1 MNKAAKYLYFLS
13 GFQIYYKIDME
24 VFMKVS
30 RRIYWPA
37 VTLIGPG
44 CVKEIGGD
52 IKDLGLKKAL
62 VVTDNVL
69 VKIGVV
75 KKVTDVLDES
85 GINYVVVDDIQPNP
99 TMKNIHDGLNTYKS
113 ENCDFVISIGGGSP
127 QDAGK
132 AIGLLATNGG
142 EIKDYEGI
150 NMSKHKSVPII
161 AINTTAGTA
170 SEVTINYVITNED
183 THIKMVMVDKNC
195 LASIAVSDPELMTG
209 KPADLT
215 AATGMDALTHA
226 IEAYVSTGAY
236 ELTDVL
242 ALEAVKLIGESL
254 EDAVK
259 DGNNIEARS
268 KMAYAS
274 YIAGMSFN
282 NAGLGYVHSMA
293 HQLGGFY
300 NLPHGVCNAIL
311 LPHVEK
317 FNSANTGD
325 KLRKV
330 AEILGENVEGL
341 SVEEANAKAIEAIMK
356 LSERVG
362 IPKGLKE
369 LGVKEEDFQVMA
381 ENALK
386 DVCAGT
392 NPREVTLEDTIAL
405 YKEAL

>member
-1 MNKAAKYLYFLS
+1 MKA
-13 GFQIYYKIDME
+13 
-24 VFMKVS
+24 S

-44 CVKEIGGD
+44 CVKEIGTD

-75 KKVTDVLDES
+75 KKVTDVLDAS
-85 GINYVVVDDIQPNP
+85 GVSYVVVDDIQPNP
-99 TMKNIHDGLNTYKS
+99 TMKNVNDGLNVYKA
-113 ENCDFVISIGGGSP
+113 ENCDFIISIGGGSP

-132 AIGLLATNGG
+132 AVGILVTNGG

-150 NMSKHKSVPII
+150 NKSKKKSVPII

-170 SEVTINYVITNED
+170 SEVTINYVITNEE
-183 THIKMVMVDKNC
+183 THIKMVMVDKNS

-226 IEAYVSTGAY
+226 IEAYVSSGAY

-242 ALEAVKLIGESL
+242 ALEAVKLIKESL

-317 FNSANTGD
+317 FNAANTGD
-325 KLRKV
+325 KLRKI
-330 AEILGENVEGL
+330 AEIFGENVEGL

-369 LGVKEEDFQVMA
+369 LGVKEEDFRVMA

-386 DVCAGT
+386 DACAGT
-392 NPREVTLEDTIAL
+392 NPRNITLEETIAL

>member
-1 MNKAAKYLYFLS
+1 
-13 GFQIYYKIDME
+13 
-24 VFMKVS
+24 MKVS

-44 CVKEIGGD
+44 CVKEIGTD

-69 VKIGVV
+69 NKIGVV
-75 KKVTDVLDES
+75 KKVTDVLDENGVS
-85 GINYVVVDDIQPNP
+85 YAVVDDIQPNP
-99 TMKNIHDGLNTYKS
+99 TMKNIHDGLNVYKT
-113 ENCDFVISIGGGSP
+113 ENCDFIISIGGGSP

-132 AIGLLATNGG
+132 AIGILSTNGG

-150 NMSKHKSVPII
+150 GKSKHKSVPII

-183 THIKMVMVDKNC
+183 THIKMVMIDKNC

-325 KLRKV
+325 KLRKI

-341 SVEEANAKAIEAIMK
+341 SVEEANAKAIKAIMK
-356 LSERVG
+356 LSEKVG
-362 IPKGLKE
+362 IPKGLRE
-369 LGVKEEDFQVMA
+369 LGVKEEDFKVMA

-386 DVCAGT
+386 DACAGT
-392 NPREVTLEDTIAL
+392 NPRDVTLEDTIAIF
-405 YKEAL
+405 KEAF

>member
-1 MNKAAKYLYFLS
+1 
-13 GFQIYYKIDME
+13 ME
-24 VFMKVS
+24 AS

-44 CVKEIGGD
+44 CVKEIGAD

-85 GINYVVVDDIQPNP
+85 GVSYVVVDDIQPNP
-99 TMKNIHDGLNTYKS
+99 TMKNIHDGLNIYKA
-113 ENCDFVISIGGGSP
+113 ENCDFIISIGGGSP

-132 AIGLLATNGG
+132 AIGILATNGG

-330 AEILGENVEGL
+330 AEILGENIEGL

-369 LGVKEEDFQVMA
+369 LGVKEEDFKVMA

-405 YKEAL
+405 YKEAF

>member
-1 MNKAAKYLYFLS
+1 
-13 GFQIYYKIDME
+13 
-24 VFMKVS
+24 MKVS

-150 NMSKHKSVPII
+150 NMTKHRSVPII

-259 DGNNIEARS
+259 DVNNIEARS

-300 NLPHGVCNAIL
+300 DLPHGVCNAVL
-311 LPHVEK
+311 LPHVQAY
-317 FNSANTGD
+317 NARVSAA
-325 KLRKV
+325 R
-330 AEILGENVEGL
+330 
-341 SVEEANAKAIEAIMK
+341 
-356 LSERVG
+356 
-362 IPKGLKE
+362 LKE
-369 LGVKEEDFQVMA
+369 VARHMGVDVSAMSDAQGAEAAIAAIRQLALDVKIPAGLEQLGVKADDFDVLA
-381 ENALK
+381 SNALK
-386 DVCAGT
+386 DACGFT
-392 NPREVTLEDTIAL
+392 NPKQASHEEIVAIFRA
-405 YKEAL
+405 AM

>member
-1 MNKAAKYLYFLS
+1 MKA
-13 GFQIYYKIDME
+13 
-24 VFMKVS
+24 S

-44 CVKEIGGD
+44 CVKEIGAD

-85 GINYVVVDDIQPNP
+85 GVSYVVVDDIQPNP
-99 TMKNIHDGLNTYKS
+99 TMKNIHDGLNIYKA
-113 ENCDFVISIGGGSP
+113 ENCDFIISIGGGSP

-132 AIGLLATNGG
+132 AIGILATNGG

-259 DGNNIEARS
+259 DGDNIEARS

-311 LPHVEK
+311 LPYVEK

-369 LGVKEEDFQVMA
+369 LGVKEEDFKVMA

-405 YKEAL
+405 YKEAF

>member
-1 MNKAAKYLYFLS
+1 
-13 GFQIYYKIDME
+13 ME
-24 VFMKVS
+24 VS
-30 RRIYWPA
+30 RMIYWPA

-44 CVKEIGGD
+44 CVKEIGAD

-75 KKVTDVLDES
+75 KKVTDVLDEA
-85 GINYVVVDDIQPNP
+85 GISYVVVDDIQPNP
-99 TMKNIHDGLNTYKS
+99 TMKNIHDGLNVYKT
-113 ENCDFVISIGGGSP
+113 ENCDFIISIGGGSP

-132 AIGLLATNGG
+132 AVGILATNGG

-150 NMSKHKSVPII
+150 NKSKHKSVPII

-195 LASIAVSDPELMTG
+195 LASIVVSDPELMTG

-311 LPHVEK
+311 LPYVEK
-317 FNSANTGD
+317 FNSVNTGD

-330 AEILGENVEGL
+330 AEILGENVDGL

-369 LGVKEEDFQVMA
+369 LGVKEEDFKIMA

-392 NPREVTLEDTIAL
+392 NPRSVTLEDTIAI
-405 YKEAL
+405 YKEAF

>member
-1 MNKAAKYLYFLS
+1 MN
-13 GFQIYYKIDME
+13 
-24 VFMKVS
+24 VS

-52 IKDLGLKKAL
+52 IKDLGLEKAL
-62 VVTDNVL
+62 VVTDKVL
-69 VKIGVV
+69 IEIGVV

-85 GINYVVVDDIQPNP
+85 GIKYKIVDDIRPNP
-99 TMKNIHDGLNTYKS
+99 TMKNMHDGLKVYQ
-113 ENCDFVISIGGGSP
+113 ENKCDFIISIGGGSP

-132 AIGLLATNGG
+132 AIGILATNGG
-142 EIKDYEGI
+142 EIKDYEGV
-150 NMSKHKSVPII
+150 NVSKKKSVPII

-183 THIKMVMVDKNC
+183 THIKMVMVDKNS
-195 LASIAVSDPELMTG
+195 LATIAVSDPELMVA
-209 KPADLT
+209 KPAGLT

-226 IEAYVSTGAY
+226 VEALVSKGAY

-242 ALEAVKLIGESL
+242 ALEAIKLIGESL

-259 DGNNIEARS
+259 DGKNIEARS

-300 NLPHGVCNAIL
+300 DLPHGVCNAIL

-317 FNSANTGD
+317 FNSKATGD
-325 KLRKV
+325 KLREV
-330 AEILGENVEGL
+330 ARALGENVDGL
-341 SVEEANAKAIEAIMK
+341 TTEEANEKAIEAIK
-356 LSERVG
+356 RLSKSVG
-362 IPKGLKE
+362 IPSGLAE
-369 LGVKEEDFQVMA
+369 LGVKEEDFKVMA

-386 DVCAGT
+386 DACAPG
-392 NPREVTLEDTIAL
+392 NPRDVTLEETIEIFR
-405 YKEAL
+405 EAL

>member
-1 MNKAAKYLYFLS
+1 MKA
-13 GFQIYYKIDME
+13 
-24 VFMKVS
+24 S

-44 CVKEIGGD
+44 CVKEIGAD

-85 GINYVVVDDIQPNP
+85 GVSYVVVDDIQPNP
-99 TMKNIHDGLNTYKS
+99 TMKNIHDGLNIYKA
-113 ENCDFVISIGGGSP
+113 ENCDFIISIGGGSP

-132 AIGLLATNGG
+132 AIGILATNGG

-259 DGNNIEARS
+259 DGDNIEARS

-369 LGVKEEDFQVMA
+369 LGVKEEDFKVMA

>member
-1 MNKAAKYLYFLS
+1 
-13 GFQIYYKIDME
+13 
-24 VFMKVS
+24 MKVS

-44 CVKEIGGD
+44 CVKEIGTD

-69 VKIGVV
+69 NKIGVV
-75 KKVTDVLDES
+75 KKVTDVLDENGVS
-85 GINYVVVDDIQPNP
+85 YAVVDDIQPNP
-99 TMKNIHDGLNTYKS
+99 TMKNIHDGLNVYKT
-113 ENCDFVISIGGGSP
+113 ENCDFIISIGGGSP

-132 AIGLLATNGG
+132 AIGILSTNGG

-150 NMSKHKSVPII
+150 GKSKHKSVPII

-183 THIKMVMVDKNC
+183 THIKMVMIDKNC

-226 IEAYVSTGAY
+226 VEAYVSTGAY

-325 KLRKV
+325 KLRKI

-341 SVEEANAKAIEAIMK
+341 SVEEANAKAIKAIMK
-356 LSERVG
+356 LSEKVG
-362 IPKGLKE
+362 IPKGLRE
-369 LGVKEEDFQVMA
+369 LGVKEEDFKVMA

-386 DVCAGT
+386 DACAGT
-392 NPREVTLEDTIAL
+392 NPRDVTLEDTIAIF
-405 YKEAL
+405 KEAF

>member
-1 MNKAAKYLYFLS
+1 MKA
-13 GFQIYYKIDME
+13 
-24 VFMKVS
+24 S

-44 CVKEIGGD
+44 CVKEIGTD

-75 KKVTDVLDES
+75 KKVTDVLDAS
-85 GINYVVVDDIQPNP
+85 GVSYVVVDDIQPNP
-99 TMKNIHDGLNTYKS
+99 TMKNVNDGLNVYKA
-113 ENCDFVISIGGGSP
+113 ENCDFIISIGGGSP

-132 AIGLLATNGG
+132 AVGILVTNGG

-150 NMSKHKSVPII
+150 NKSKKKSVPII

-170 SEVTINYVITNED
+170 SEVTINYVITNEE
-183 THIKMVMVDKNC
+183 THIKMVMVDKNS

-209 KPADLT
+209 KSADLT

-226 IEAYVSTGAY
+226 IEAYVSSGAY

-242 ALEAVKLIGESL
+242 ALEAVKLIKESL

-317 FNSANTGD
+317 FNAANTGD
-325 KLRKV
+325 KLRKI
-330 AEILGENVEGL
+330 AEIFGENVEGL

-369 LGVKEEDFQVMA
+369 LGVKEEDFRVMA

-386 DVCAGT
+386 DACAGT
-392 NPREVTLEDTIAL
+392 NPRNITLEETIAL

>member
-1 MNKAAKYLYFLS
+1 
-13 GFQIYYKIDME
+13 ME
-24 VFMKVS
+24 VS

-85 GINYVVVDDIQPNP
+85 VINYVVADDIQPNP
-99 TMKNIHDGLNTYKS
+99 TMKNINDGLNTYKS
-113 ENCDFVISIGGGSP
+113 QNCDFIISIGGGSP

-132 AIGLLATNGG
+132 AIGILATNGG

-150 NMSKHKSVPII
+150 NMTKHRSVPII

-369 LGVKEEDFQVMA
+369 LGVKEEDFKVMA

>member
-1 MNKAAKYLYFLS
+1 
-13 GFQIYYKIDME
+13 
-24 VFMKVS
+24 MKVS

-85 GINYVVVDDIQPNP
+85 GINYVVADDIQPNP
-99 TMKNIHDGLNTYKS
+99 TMKNINDGLNTYKS

-369 LGVKEEDFQVMA
+369 LGVKEEDFKVMA

>member
-1 MNKAAKYLYFLS
+1 
-13 GFQIYYKIDME
+13 
-24 VFMKVS
+24 MKVS

-85 GINYVVVDDIQPNP
+85 GVNYVVADDIQPNP
-99 TMKNIHDGLNTYKS
+99 TMKNIHDGLSTYKS
-113 ENCDFVISIGGGSP
+113 ENCDFIISIGGGSP

-132 AIGLLATNGG
+132 AIGILATNGG

-150 NMSKHKSVPII
+150 NMSKHRSVPII

-226 IEAYVSTGAY
+226 VEAYVSTGAY

-341 SVEEANAKAIEAIMK
+341 SVEEANTKAVEAIMK

-362 IPKGLKE
+362 IPKGLQE
-369 LGVKEEDFQVMA
+369 LGVKEEDFKVMA

-405 YKEAL
+405 YKEAF

>member
-1 MNKAAKYLYFLS
+1 
-13 GFQIYYKIDME
+13 
-24 VFMKVS
+24 MKVS

-44 CVKEIGGD
+44 CVKEIGSD

-75 KKVTDVLDES
+75 KKVTDVLDGS
-85 GINYVVVDDIQPNP
+85 GVSYVVADDIQPNP
-99 TMKNIHDGLNTYKS
+99 TMKNIHDGLNIYKA
-113 ENCDFVISIGGGSP
+113 ENCDFIISIGGGSP

-132 AIGLLATNGG
+132 AIGILATNGG

-226 IEAYVSTGAY
+226 VEAYVSTGAY

-242 ALEAVKLIGESL
+242 ALEAVRLIGESL

-300 NLPHGVCNAIL
+300 NLPHGVCNAVL

-341 SVEEANAKAIEAIMK
+341 SVEEANAKAVEAIIK

-369 LGVKEEDFQVMA
+369 LGVKEEDFKVMA

-392 NPREVTLEDTIAL
+392 NPREVTLEDTIAI
-405 YKEAL
+405 YKEAF

>member
-1 MNKAAKYLYFLS
+1 
-13 GFQIYYKIDME
+13 
-24 VFMKVS
+24 
-30 RRIYWPA
+30 
-37 VTLIGPG
+37 
-44 CVKEIGGD
+44 
-52 IKDLGLKKAL
+52 
-62 VVTDNVL
+62 
-69 VKIGVV
+69 
-75 KKVTDVLDES
+75 
-85 GINYVVVDDIQPNP
+85 
-99 TMKNIHDGLNTYKS
+99 
-113 ENCDFVISIGGGSP
+113 
-127 QDAGK
+127 
-132 AIGLLATNGG
+132 
-142 EIKDYEGI
+142 
-150 NMSKHKSVPII
+150 MSKHKSVPII

-369 LGVKEEDFQVMA
+369 LGVKEEDFKVMA

>member
-1 MNKAAKYLYFLS
+1 
-13 GFQIYYKIDME
+13 
-24 VFMKVS
+24 MKVS

-44 CVKEIGGD
+44 CVKEIGTD

-69 VKIGVV
+69 NKIGVV
-75 KKVTDVLDES
+75 KKVTDVLDENGVS
-85 GINYVVVDDIQPNP
+85 YAVVDDIQPNP
-99 TMKNIHDGLNTYKS
+99 TMKNIHDGLNVYKA
-113 ENCDFVISIGGGSP
+113 ENCDFIISIGGGSP

-132 AIGLLATNGG
+132 AIGILSTNGG

-150 NMSKHKSVPII
+150 GKSKHKSVPII

-183 THIKMVMVDKNC
+183 THIKMVMIDKNC

-226 IEAYVSTGAY
+226 LEAYVSTGAY

-325 KLRKV
+325 KLRKI

-356 LSERVG
+356 LSEKVG
-362 IPKGLKE
+362 IPKRLRE
-369 LGVKEEDFQVMA
+369 LGVKEEDFKVMA

-386 DVCAGT
+386 DACAGT
-392 NPREVTLEDTIAL
+392 NPRDVTLEDTIAIF
-405 YKEAL
+405 KEAF

>member
-1 MNKAAKYLYFLS
+1 
-13 GFQIYYKIDME
+13 
-24 VFMKVS
+24 MKVS

-44 CVKEIGGD
+44 CVKEIGTD

-69 VKIGVV
+69 NKIGVV
-75 KKVTDVLDES
+75 KKVTDVLDENGVS
-85 GINYVVVDDIQPNP
+85 YAVVDDIQPNP
-99 TMKNIHDGLNTYKS
+99 TMKNIHDGLNVYKT
-113 ENCDFVISIGGGSP
+113 ENCDFIISIGGGSP

-132 AIGLLATNGG
+132 AIGILSTNGG

-150 NMSKHKSVPII
+150 GKSKHKSVPII

-183 THIKMVMVDKNC
+183 THIKMVMIDKNC

-356 LSERVG
+356 LSEKVG
-362 IPKGLKE
+362 IPKGLRE
-369 LGVKEEDFQVMA
+369 LGVKEEDFKVMA

-386 DVCAGT
+386 DACAGT
-392 NPREVTLEDTIAL
+392 NPRDVTLEDTIAIF
-405 YKEAL
+405 KEAF

>member
-1 MNKAAKYLYFLS
+1 
-13 GFQIYYKIDME
+13 
-24 VFMKVS
+24 MKVS

-44 CVKEIGGD
+44 CVKEIGTD

-62 VVTDNVL
+62 VVTDSVL
-69 VKIGVV
+69 NKIGVV
-75 KKVTDVLDES
+75 KKVTDVLDENGVS
-85 GINYVVVDDIQPNP
+85 YAVVDDIQPNP
-99 TMKNIHDGLNTYKS
+99 TMKNIHDGLNVYKT
-113 ENCDFVISIGGGSP
+113 ENCDFIISIGGGSP

-132 AIGLLATNGG
+132 AIGILSTNGG

-150 NMSKHKSVPII
+150 GKSKHKSVPII

-170 SEVTINYVITNED
+170 SEVTINYVITNEE
-183 THIKMVMVDKNC
+183 THIKMVMIDKNC

-356 LSERVG
+356 LSEKVG
-362 IPKGLKE
+362 IPKGLRE
-369 LGVKEEDFQVMA
+369 LGVKEEDFKVMA

-386 DVCAGT
+386 DACAGT
-392 NPREVTLEDTIAL
+392 NPRDVTLEDTIAIF
-405 YKEAL
+405 KEAF

>member
-1 MNKAAKYLYFLS
+1 MWEKIHLKYNNKKP
-13 GFQIYYKIDME
+13 GGII
-24 VFMKVS
+24 MKAS

-44 CVKEIGGD
+44 CVKEIGAD
-52 IKDLGLKKAL
+52 IKDLGLSKAL
-62 VVTDNVL
+62 VVTDKVL
-69 VKIGVV
+69 TQLGVV
-75 KKVTDVLDES
+75 KKVTDVLDAS
-85 GINYVVVDDIQPNP
+85 DIKYHVVDDVKPNP
-99 TMKNIHDGLNTYKS
+99 TMKNIHDGLKAYQDNK
-113 ENCDFVISIGGGSP
+113 CDFIISIGGGSP

-132 AIGLLATNGG
+132 AIGILATNGG
-142 EIKDYEGI
+142 QIKDYEGVHK
-150 NMSKHKSVPII
+150 NKNKSVPII

-183 THIKMVMVDKNC
+183 THIKMVMVDKNS
-195 LASIAVSDPELMTG
+195 LATIAVSDPELMVA
-209 KPADLT
+209 KPAGLT

-226 IEAYVSTGAY
+226 VEALVSKGAY

-242 ALEAVKLIGESL
+242 ALEAIKLIGESL

-259 DGNNIEARS
+259 DGKNIEARS

-300 NLPHGVCNAIL
+300 DLPHGVCNAIL

-317 FNSANTGD
+317 FNSKATGD
-325 KLRKV
+325 KLREV
-330 AEILGENVEGL
+330 ARALGENVDGL
-341 SVEEANAKAIEAIMK
+341 TTEEANEKAIEAIK
-356 LSERVG
+356 RISKSVG
-362 IPKGLKE
+362 IPSGLAE
-369 LGVKEEDFQVMA
+369 LGVKEEDFKVMA

-386 DVCAGT
+386 DACAPG
-392 NPREVTLEDTIAL
+392 NPRDVNLEETIEIFR
-405 YKEAL
+405 EAL

>member
-1 MNKAAKYLYFLS
+1 
-13 GFQIYYKIDME
+13 
-24 VFMKVS
+24 MKVS

-99 TMKNIHDGLNTYKS
+99 TMKNINDGLNTYKS
-113 ENCDFVISIGGGSP
+113 ENCDFIISIGGGSP

-132 AIGLLATNGG
+132 AIGILATNGG

-150 NMSKHKSVPII
+150 NMTKHRSVPII

-369 LGVKEEDFQVMA
+369 LGVKEEDFKVMA

>member
-1 MNKAAKYLYFLS
+1 MKA
-13 GFQIYYKIDME
+13 
-24 VFMKVS
+24 S

-44 CVKEIGGD
+44 CVKEIGTD

-75 KKVTDVLDES
+75 KKVTDVLDAS
-85 GINYVVVDDIQPNP
+85 GVSYVVVDDIQPNP
-99 TMKNIHDGLNTYKS
+99 TMKNVNDGLNVYKA
-113 ENCDFVISIGGGSP
+113 ENCDFIISIGGGSP

-132 AIGLLATNGG
+132 AVGILVTNGG

-150 NMSKHKSVPII
+150 NKSKKKSVPII

-170 SEVTINYVITNED
+170 SEVTINYVITNEE
-183 THIKMVMVDKNC
+183 THIKMVMVDKNS

-226 IEAYVSTGAY
+226 IEAYVSSGAY

-242 ALEAVKLIGESL
+242 ALEAVKLIKESL

-317 FNSANTGD
+317 FNAANTGD
-325 KLRKV
+325 KLRKI
-330 AEILGENVEGL
+330 AEIFGENVEGL

-369 LGVKEEDFQVMA
+369 LGVKEEDFRVMA

-386 DVCAGT
+386 DACAGT
-392 NPREVTLEDTIAL
+392 NPRNVTLEETIAL

>member
-1 MNKAAKYLYFLS
+1 
-13 GFQIYYKIDME
+13 ME
-24 VFMKVS
+24 VS

-85 GINYVVVDDIQPNP
+85 VINYVVADDIQPNP
-99 TMKNIHDGLNTYKS
+99 TMKNINDGLNTYKS
-113 ENCDFVISIGGGSP
+113 ENCDFIISIGGGSP

-132 AIGLLATNGG
+132 AIGILATNGG

-150 NMSKHKSVPII
+150 NMTKHRSVPII

-259 DGNNIEARS
+259 DGNNIETRS

-369 LGVKEEDFQVMA
+369 LGVKEEDFKVMA

>member
-1 MNKAAKYLYFLS
+1 
-13 GFQIYYKIDME
+13 ME
-24 VFMKVS
+24 VS

-85 GINYVVVDDIQPNP
+85 GINYVVADDIQPNP
-99 TMKNIHDGLNTYKS
+99 TMKNINDGLNTYKS
-113 ENCDFVISIGGGSP
+113 ENCDFIISIGGGSP

-150 NMSKHKSVPII
+150 NMTKHRSVPII

-369 LGVKEEDFQVMA
+369 LGVKEEDFKVMA

>member
-1 MNKAAKYLYFLS
+1 
-13 GFQIYYKIDME
+13 
-24 VFMKVS
+24 MKVS

-85 GINYVVVDDIQPNP
+85 GVSYVVVDDIQPNP
-99 TMKNIHDGLNTYKS
+99 TMKNIHDGLNIYKS
-113 ENCDFVISIGGGSP
+113 ENCDFIISIGGGSP

-132 AIGLLATNGG
+132 AIGILATNGG

-150 NMSKHKSVPII
+150 NISKHKSVPII

-183 THIKMVMVDKNC
+183 THIKMVMIDKNC

-362 IPKGLKE
+362 IPKGLRE
-369 LGVKEEDFQVMA
+369 LGVKEEDFRVMA

-386 DVCAGT
+386 DVCAGA
-392 NPREVTLEDTIAL
+392 NPRKVTLEDTIAL
-405 YKEAL
+405 YKEAF

>member
-1 MNKAAKYLYFLS
+1 VFS
-13 GFQIYYKIDME
+13 IYYKIDME

-85 GINYVVVDDIQPNP
+85 GVNYVVADDIQPNP
-99 TMKNIHDGLNTYKS
+99 TMKNIHDGLSTYKS
-113 ENCDFVISIGGGSP
+113 ENCDFIISIGGGSP

-132 AIGLLATNGG
+132 AIGILATNGG

-150 NMSKHKSVPII
+150 NMSKHRSVPII

-226 IEAYVSTGAY
+226 VEAYVSTGAY

-341 SVEEANAKAIEAIMK
+341 SVEEANTKAVEAIMK

-362 IPKGLKE
+362 IPKGLQE
-369 LGVKEEDFQVMA
+369 LGVKEEDFKVMA

-405 YKEAL
+405 YKEAF

>member
-1 MNKAAKYLYFLS
+1 
-13 GFQIYYKIDME
+13 
-24 VFMKVS
+24 MKVS

-85 GINYVVVDDIQPNP
+85 GVSYVVVDDIQPNP
-99 TMKNIHDGLNTYKS
+99 TMKNIHDGLNIYKS
-113 ENCDFVISIGGGSP
+113 ENCDFIISIGGGSP

-132 AIGLLATNGG
+132 AIGILATNGG

-150 NMSKHKSVPII
+150 NISKHKSVPII

-183 THIKMVMVDKNC
+183 THIKMVMIDKNC

-341 SVEEANAKAIEAIMK
+341 SVEEANAKAIEDIM
-356 LSERVG
+356 
-362 IPKGLKE
+362 
-369 LGVKEEDFQVMA
+369 
-381 ENALK
+381 
-386 DVCAGT
+386 
-392 NPREVTLEDTIAL
+392 
-405 YKEAL
+405 

>member
-1 MNKAAKYLYFLS
+1 
-13 GFQIYYKIDME
+13 ME
-24 VFMKVS
+24 VS

-99 TMKNIHDGLNTYKS
+99 TMKNINDGLNTYKS
-113 ENCDFVISIGGGSP
+113 ENCDFIISIGGGSP

-132 AIGLLATNGG
+132 AIGILATNGG

-150 NMSKHKSVPII
+150 NMTKHRSVPII

-259 DGNNIEARS
+259 DGNNIETRS

-369 LGVKEEDFQVMA
+369 LGVKEEDFKVMA

>member
-1 MNKAAKYLYFLS
+1 
-13 GFQIYYKIDME
+13 
-24 VFMKVS
+24 MKVS
-30 RRIYWPA
+30 RRIYCPA

-85 GINYVVVDDIQPNP
+85 GVSYVVVDDIQPNP
-99 TMKNIHDGLNTYKS
+99 TMKNIHDGLNIYKS
-113 ENCDFVISIGGGSP
+113 ENCDFIISIGGGSP

-132 AIGLLATNGG
+132 AIGILATNGG

-150 NMSKHKSVPII
+150 NISKHKSVPII

-183 THIKMVMVDKNC
+183 THIKMVMIDKNC

-362 IPKGLKE
+362 IPKGLRE
-369 LGVKEEDFQVMA
+369 LGVKEEDFRVMA

-386 DVCAGT
+386 DVCAGA
-392 NPREVTLEDTIAL
+392 NPRKVTLEDTIAL
-405 YKEAL
+405 YKEAF

>member
-1 MNKAAKYLYFLS
+1 
-13 GFQIYYKIDME
+13 ME
-24 VFMKVS
+24 VS

-85 GINYVVVDDIQPNP
+85 GINYVVADDIQPNP
-99 TMKNIHDGLNTYKS
+99 TMKNINDGLNTYKS
-113 ENCDFVISIGGGSP
+113 ENCDFIISIGGGSP

-132 AIGLLATNGG
+132 AIGILATNGG

-369 LGVKEEDFQVMA
+369 LGVKEEDFKVMA